1 MGLKGAMSEPLS
13 VPAASVANVNGARVA
28 REEASDMRSRP
39 LTSWCKPVQ
48 AGASRCKPLQAAAS
62 RLHRRCAFHC
72 CALSRWLREAA
83 AFGAKIAVRIVFI
96 AHGVETR
103 AL

>member
-13 VPAASVANVNGARVA
+13 APAASVANVNGARVA

-39 LTSWCKPVQ
+39 LTSWCKPV
-48 AGASRCKPLQAAAS
+48 QAAAS